1 MKNKQTPIFYV
12 NLILLLAL
20 LIGFSSGSLA
30 KDSRLYLTANYPED
44 GEQKVATDLMINL
57 EFNKNVVNM
66 KVKERNQ
73 KSFKMFDEAG
83 KIISLEI
90 IMADDQLYR
99 EKRREIKIKPVAELA
114 PDRYYTLVIHSS
126 LMSKNGEMLNEP
138 IYITFKTC
146 Q

>member
-30 KDSRLYLTANYPED
+30 KDSRLYMTASYPGD
-44 GEQKVATDLMINL
+44 GEQKVVTDVLISL

-66 KVKERNQ
+66 KVKECNQ
-73 KSFKMFDEAG
+73 KSFKLFDEAG
-83 KIISLEI
+83 KIIPLEI

-114 PDRYYTLVIHSS
+114 PDIYYTLVIHSS
-126 LMSKNGEMLNEP
+126 LMSKSGEMLNEP
-138 IYITFKTC
+138 VYITFKTC